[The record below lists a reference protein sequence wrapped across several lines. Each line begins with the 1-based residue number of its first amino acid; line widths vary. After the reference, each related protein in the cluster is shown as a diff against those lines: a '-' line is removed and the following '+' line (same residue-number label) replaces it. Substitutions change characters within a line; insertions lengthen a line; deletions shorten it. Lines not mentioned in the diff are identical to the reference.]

1 MQNLG
6 AGKTEKELVIKLST
20 DELSA
25 KQVRLVKTI
34 NSLLSHVLS
43 ADEEGEYFE
52 ASAELLKQVATAVNQ
67 SNFATTHKGVDY
79 GTQAVEYA
87 VDSLNESLDDKNLV
101 NFDN

>member
-1 MQNLG
+1 MHNLG

-20 DELSA
+20 EELSA

-52 ASAELLKQVATAVNQ
+52 ASAELLKQVATAINQ
-67 SNFATTHKGVDY
+67 SNFPTAHKGMDY

-87 VDSLNESLDDKNLV
+87 VDFLNETLEEKSLTNI
-101 NFDN
+101 DN

>member
-20 DELSA
+20 EELSD

-34 NSLLSHVLS
+34 NSLLTHVLT

-52 ASAELLKQVATAVNQ
+52 ASAALLKQVATAVNQ
-67 SNFATTHKGVDY
+67 SNFSTAHKNMDY
-79 GTQAVEYA
+79 GTQAVEFA
-87 VDSLNESLDDKNLV
+87 VDTLSESLEGTSLISI
-101 NFDN
+101 DN